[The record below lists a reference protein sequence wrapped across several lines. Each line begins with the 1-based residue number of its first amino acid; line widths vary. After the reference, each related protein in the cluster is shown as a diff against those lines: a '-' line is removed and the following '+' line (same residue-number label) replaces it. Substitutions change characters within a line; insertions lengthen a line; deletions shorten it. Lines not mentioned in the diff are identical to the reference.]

1 MDQRRLLVGQTLE
14 CYRVGAGVRLSGYL
28 LHARTKLRFTE
39 RLLVITIQSPA
50 YRFSGS
56 EDCCFPSTDFS
67 TSLDR
72 FSGIFVLKLIRGLC
86 PAGVRMCP

>member
-39 RLLVITIQSPA
+39 CFLVITTVA
-50 YRFSGS
+50 RV
-56 EDCCFPSTDFS
+56 
-67 TSLDR
+67 SL
-72 FSGIFVLKLIRGLC
+72 
-86 PAGVRMCP
+86 